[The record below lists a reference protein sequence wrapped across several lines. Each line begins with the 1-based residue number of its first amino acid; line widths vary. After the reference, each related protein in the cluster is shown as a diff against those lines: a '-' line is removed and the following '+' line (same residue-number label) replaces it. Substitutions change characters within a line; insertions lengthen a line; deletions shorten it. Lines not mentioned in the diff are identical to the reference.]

1 MELQEELQVQE
12 KFFRDKAM
20 GMDPGLTKSGLGA
33 LETSSNYLSGVSD
46 TLQNNL
52 FSMEGLKAAAIPVG
66 QGTTDLAVAENRRAL
81 KAYEQRSCR
90 L

>member
-1 MELQEELQVQE
+1 MWRYLAGGTQSAGE
-12 KFFRDKAM
+12 FFKNKAL
-20 GMDPGLTKSGLGA
+20 GMDPGFAKSGLGA

-52 FSMEGLKAAAIPVG
+52 FSMEGLKAASIPIG
-66 QGTTDLAVAENRRAL
+66 QGTTDLAVAENRRAQ
-81 KAYEQRSCR
+81 ER